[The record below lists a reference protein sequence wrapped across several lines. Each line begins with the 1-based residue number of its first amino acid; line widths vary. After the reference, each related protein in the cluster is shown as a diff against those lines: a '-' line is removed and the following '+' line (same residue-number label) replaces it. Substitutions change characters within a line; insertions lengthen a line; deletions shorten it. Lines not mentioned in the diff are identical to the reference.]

1 MPMVA
6 IQAATAALLFFNG
19 TIRTN
24 TRSLDAVAPALCFD
38 TTIKATGTLDA
49 VAAACPG
56 ARRVDLGGATAV
68 PGLTD
73 AHAHIMLEAAR
84 RRKADLSTCKD
95 AAACASVLEKW
106 GAAHPFQSWVQGFG
120 FDQTSWQGG
129 KWPTRHDID
138 VIRRPARA
146 DHISGHAVWVNSAAL
161 RAANITR
168 ATKAPSG
175 GTIVRDALG
184 RPTGILTDDV
194 MDLIDAVVPPPRASA
209 VDASFQEVLDACA
222 AAGLTGVHD
231 LAALPGDIDYYLSR
245 ADELTLRLNVYR
257 DAAGH
262 DQIPPVGSGESR
274 LVRVRGAKFF
284 CDGAM
289 GSWTAAMLA
298 PYTDRPSSKGTLIY
312 NASGLLAGVT
322 KWKDAGYQ
330 VSAHAIGDAA
340 NRQIL
345 DVYEQAGAKAADR
358 FRVEHVQILSEQDL
372 PRFSKL
378 GVIPSMQTTHCASDL
393 GYANDRLGARAN
405 LSYAWRALLDSG
417 VDVLP
422 LGSDFPT
429 AGTIPPLLGLHAGIT
444 RERPDGT
451 PRGGWHPEERL
462 TPLEALRGYSHD
474 AAFAA
479 FRETELG
486 ALEPGYNADITL
498 LAADPVTCDPARL
511 PGLAVLGTVVGG
523 DVVFAAPRGPLAGL
537 ARPKRAFAGPRLPE
551 RALIA
556 AAAWER
562 RLVDDTA
569 EDKKWA
575 RPWEEGMHAPAR
587 HHRGKAM

>member
-1 MPMVA
+1 MVA
-6 IQAATAALLFFNG
+6 LAATTAALVLFNG

-24 TRSLDAVAPALCFD
+24 TRSLDAVVSSICFD
-38 TTIKATGTLDA
+38 SVVKATGTLDA

-73 AHAHIMLEAAR
+73 SHAHIMLEAAR
-84 RRKADLSTCKD
+84 RRKADLSSCED
-95 AAACASVLEKW
+95 ATSCASVLKSW
-106 GAAHPFQSWVQGFG
+106 GDAHPLQYWVQGFG
-120 FDQTSWQGG
+120 FDQTSWAGG
-129 KWPTRHDID
+129 KWPTRHDLD

-168 ATKAPSG
+168 ATKAPRG

-184 RPTGILTDDV
+184 RPTGILTDDA
-194 MDLIDAVVPPPRASA
+194 MALIDAVVPPPRASA
-209 VDASFQEVLDACA
+209 VDASFQEVLEACA

-231 LAALPGDIDYYLSR
+231 LAALPGDVDYYLSR
-245 ADELTLRLNVYR
+245 ADQLTLRLNVYR
-257 DAAGH
+257 DAANH
-262 DQIPPVGSGESR
+262 KEHIPPVASGESR

-289 GSWTAAMLA
+289 GSWTAAMLE

-312 NASGLLAGVT
+312 NASELLAGVT

-372 PRFSKL
+372 PRFAKL

-393 GYANDRLGARAN
+393 GYADARLGARAN
-405 LSYAWRALLDSG
+405 LSYAWRALKDTG

-451 PRGGWHPEERL
+451 PAGGWHPEERL
-462 TPLEALRGYSHD
+462 TPLEALRGYTHH

-479 FRETELG
+479 FRENELG
-486 ALEPGYNADITL
+486 ALEPGYAADVTL

-511 PGLAVLGTVVGG
+511 PDLAVLGTIVGG
-523 DVVFAAPRGPLAGL
+523 DVVYAAPRGPLAGL
-537 ARPKRAFAGPRLPE
+537 ARPRRAFAGPRLSE

-562 RLVDDTA
+562 RLVADTA
-569 EDKKWA
+569 EDKAWA
-575 RPWEEGMHAPAR
+575 RPWEEGL
-587 HHRGKAM
+587 AM

>member
-6 IQAATAALLFFNG
+6 LAASTAVLLFNG

-24 TRSLDAVAPALCFD
+24 TRSLDAVVPALCFD
-38 TTIKATGTLDA
+38 STIKATGTLDA

-73 AHAHIMLEAAR
+73 SHAHLMLEAAR
-84 RRKADLSTCKD
+84 RRKADLSSCED

-106 GAAHPFQSWVQGFG
+106 GAAHPLQYWVQGFG
-120 FDQTSWQGG
+120 FDQTAWQGG
-129 KWPTRHDID
+129 RWPTRHDLD

-168 ATKAPSG
+168 ATKAPPG

-184 RPTGILTDDV
+184 RPTGILTDDA

-209 VDASFQEVLDACA
+209 VDASFQAVLEACA

-231 LAALPGDIDYYLSR
+231 LAALPGDVDYYSAR
-245 ADELTLRLNVYR
+245 ADQLTLRLNVYR
-257 DAAGH
+257 DAASH
-262 DQIPPVGSGESR
+262 EQIPVVGSGESR

-284 CDGAM
+284 LDGAM

-298 PYTDRPSSKGTLIY
+298 PYSDRPTTSGTMIY
-312 NASGLLAGVT
+312 NTSDLLAGV
-322 KWKDAGYQ
+322 KRWKAAGYQ
-330 VSAHAIGDAA
+330 VAAHAIGDAA

-345 DVYEQAGAKAADR
+345 DVYEQVGVAASDR
-358 FRVEHVQILSEQDL
+358 FRVEHVQILSQQDL
-372 PRFSKL
+372 PRFGKL

-393 GYANDRLGARAN
+393 GYAEARLGARAN
-405 LSYAWRALLDSG
+405 LSYAWRALKDTG

-451 PRGGWHPEERL
+451 PKGGWHPEERL
-462 TPLEALRGYSHD
+462 MPLEALRGYTHD
-474 AAFAA
+474 SAYAA
-479 FRETELG
+479 FRENELG
-486 ALEPGYNADITL
+486 ALDPGYEADITL
-498 LAADPVTCDPARL
+498 LAADPVTCDPALL
-511 PGLAVLGTVVGG
+511 PGLAVLGTIVGG

-537 ARPKRAFAGPRLPE
+537 VRPRRALSGRLSE
-551 RALIA
+551 RSLIA

-562 RLVDDTA
+562 RLVADTA

-575 RPWEEGMHAPAR
+575 RPWEEGL
-587 HHRGKAM
+587 AM

>member
-6 IQAATAALLFFNG
+6 IQATTAALLFFNG

-24 TRSLDAVAPALCFD
+24 TRSLDAVVAPALCFD
-38 TTIKATGTLDA
+38 SVVRATGSLEA

-73 AHAHIMLEAAR
+73 SHAHIMLEAAR
-84 RRKADLSTCKD
+84 RRKADLSSCED
-95 AAACASVLEKW
+95 ATACASVLAKW
-106 GAAHPFQSWVQGFG
+106 GAAHPLQNWVQGFG
-120 FDQTSWQGG
+120 FDQTSWAGG
-129 KWPTRHDID
+129 KWPTRHDLD

-161 RAANITR
+161 RAANVTR
-168 ATKAPSG
+168 ATKSPPG

-184 RPTGILTDDV
+184 RPTGILTDDA

-209 VDASFQEVLDACA
+209 VDASFQAVLEACA

-231 LAALPGDIDYYLSR
+231 LAALPGDIDYYSSR
-245 ADELTLRLNVYR
+245 ADQLTLRLNVYR
-257 DAAGH
+257 DAASH
-262 DQIPPVGSGESR
+262 DQIPPVASGESR

-298 PYTDRPSSKGTLIY
+298 PYSDRPSTKGTLIY
-312 NASGLLAGVT
+312 NASELLAGVK
-322 KWKDAGYQ
+322 KWNNAGYQ

-340 NRQIL
+340 NRQVL
-345 DVYEQAGAKAADR
+345 DVYEQAGVAPSDR

-372 PRFSKL
+372 PRFARL

-393 GYANDRLGARAN
+393 GYADARLGARAN
-405 LSYAWRALLDSG
+405 LSYAWRALKDSG
-417 VDVLP
+417 VAVLP

-429 AGTIPPLLGLHAGIT
+429 GGTIPPLLGLHAGIT

-451 PRGGWHPEERL
+451 PSGGWHPEERL
-462 TPLEALRGYSHD
+462 TPLETLRGYTAD
-474 AAFAA
+474 AAFAG
-479 FRETELG
+479 FSENELG
-486 ALEPGYNADITL
+486 ALEPGYKADITV

-523 DVVFAAPRGPLAGL
+523 DVVYAAPRGPLAGL
-537 ARPKRAFAGPRLPE
+537 ARPKRAFAGPRLSE
-551 RALIA
+551 RALSA

-569 EDKKWA
+569 EDRAWA
-575 RPWEEGMHAPAR
+575 RPWEE
-587 HHRGKAM
+587 AM